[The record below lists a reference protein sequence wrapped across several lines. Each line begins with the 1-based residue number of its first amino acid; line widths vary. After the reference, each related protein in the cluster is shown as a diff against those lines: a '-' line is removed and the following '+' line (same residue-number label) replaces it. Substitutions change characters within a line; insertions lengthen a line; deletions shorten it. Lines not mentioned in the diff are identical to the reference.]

1 VRRLHALL
9 ALLPATLA
17 LAVLLAGGLARGD
30 PLLRLGLLPG
40 GRLLRRGLLLS
51 QLLHRRLVEGM
62 HHHLLSLFF
71 CSEEATRRTNGWMD
85 GSQNRNRERERVMGQ
100 NRGESLGREEYACG
114 VPRSIPTHW
123 GDLVL
128 KLLAPS

>member
-1 VRRLHALL
+1 MHRSASSSSLSFSALKKQ
-9 ALLPATLA
+9 
-17 LAVLLAGGLARGD
+17 RD
-30 PLLRLGLLPG
+30 K
-40 GRLLRRGLLLS
+40 
-51 QLLHRRLVEGM
+51 
-62 HHHLLSLFF
+62 
-71 CSEEATRRTNGWMD
+71 RTDGWMD

-114 VPRSIPTHW
+114 VPRSIPMHW